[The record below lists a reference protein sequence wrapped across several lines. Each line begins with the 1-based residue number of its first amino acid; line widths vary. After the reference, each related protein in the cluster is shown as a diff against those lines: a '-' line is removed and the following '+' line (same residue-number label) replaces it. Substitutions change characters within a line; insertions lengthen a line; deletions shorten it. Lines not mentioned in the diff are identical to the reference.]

1 MYETSTAL
9 NPVAA
14 FEFYLGKTH
23 PACRAQFQTPNKA
36 TTKNINYASAQHW

>member
-14 FEFYLGKTH
+14 FEFYLSKTH
-23 PACRAQFQTPNKA
+23 PDIEMVSSGT
-36 TTKNINYASAQHW
+36 HWPSEVV